1 LTRIS
6 HLRAFGRL
14 FYPVNCGACGEALVD
29 QERQICTFCQLSLPV
44 TNFHRETIN
53 PLNDLLKLRLR
64 VDFISSFLLYDKGL
78 MTQNMLHAI
87 KYKGQNLLAT
97 HLGELYGYEIKNAIE
112 KKPDCIVPVP
122 LHKRKLRERG
132 YNQSE
137 SWAEGLAKSIGTPV
151 DNTSLKRAIYTT
163 TQTQKTRLERVSNVE
178 NAFALQ
184 NPDQLK
190 GKHVLLVDDV
200 ITTGAT
206 LEACGL
212 RLWTAGIASLSIVT
226 IAYAVK

>member
-1 LTRIS
+1 LKGIS
-6 HLRAFGRL
+6 HIRAFGRL
-14 FYPVNCGACGEALVD
+14 FYPANCGGCGEALVD
-29 QERQICTFCQLSLPV
+29 RESQICTFCQLSLPV
-44 TNFHRETIN
+44 TNFHIEPIN
-53 PLNDLLKLRLR
+53 PLDDLLKLRLR

-78 MTQNMLHAI
+78 ITQNMLHAI

-97 HLGELYGYEIKNAIE
+97 HLGELYGYEIKNAFP
-112 KKPDCIVPVP
+112 KPDYIIPVP
-122 LHKRKLRERG
+122 LHKRKQRERG

-137 SWAEGLAKSIGTPV
+137 SWADGLAKSLDARVNI
-151 DNTSLKRAIYTT
+151 TSLKRSTYTT
-163 TQTQKTRLERVSNVE
+163 TQTKKSRLERVANVE
-178 NAFALQ
+178 NAFKIYNANELE
-184 NPDQLK
+184 

-226 IAYAVK
+226 IAYAIK